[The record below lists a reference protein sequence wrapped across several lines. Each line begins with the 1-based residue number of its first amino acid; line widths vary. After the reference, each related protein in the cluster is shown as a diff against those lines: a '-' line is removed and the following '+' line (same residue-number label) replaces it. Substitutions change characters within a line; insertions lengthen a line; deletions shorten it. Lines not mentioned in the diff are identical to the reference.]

1 LNGQHFAIAD
11 ETQMIVTWLTFDLTK
26 TSTVWYGI
34 DKLDNVTHGTVHK
47 FIDGGDEKRHMFIHR
62 VTLKGL
68 KPGQTYS
75 KLFLPQELRNI
86 KLKKKNFP

>member
-1 LNGQHFAIAD
+1 
-11 ETQMIVTWLTFDLTK
+11 MIVTWLTFDLTK

-34 DKLDNVTHGTVHK
+34 DKLDSETHGTVHK

-75 KLFLPQELRNI
+75 KLFLSQVLRNI
-86 KLKKKNFP
+86 KFLKNFFSRISCRK